1 MVGVI
6 IRRRPAGAARQ
17 EAVPTVPTVLAVLVV
32 LAATACAGTPS
43 TPQGL
48 TTTSTQKSSAGSP
61 LAVAAVR
68 DIGVVQ
74 HPDGPIGDG
83 GKTAVLGDSVL
94 WAFGDTFLPR
104 KAADGWSMRSNTGGW
119 AKAADP
125 FVVRQS
131 LEGGTDMPLPLVE
144 YDATEAQHNT
154 SKQAGD
160 RDALWPVA
168 VVATGTGTGTDTAA
182 IFTLS
187 LQIRP
192 SGWTRRGVAVAT
204 ISAGEPAA
212 TRTPD
217 LVFSATE
224 PEFDEGAVR
233 VRPGDGT
240 GQVTDGDWIY
250 VFACEQT
257 HAPDECRLAKVETGR
272 VTERAAYTFFTGAGW
287 SSQVAD
293 AGWVP
298 GSAKNMSIGWNPHL
312 HRWLAVYSKPLA
324 DQVMART
331 AERLEGPWTEP
342 VTLFTGLPATDSND
356 YVAVWHPELGSPDG
370 TQLRITYNRPLGNF
384 RGEIRTVEVTLR

>member
-1 MVGVI
+1 MVCVI
-6 IRRRPAGAARQ
+6 IRRRLVGALRQ
-17 EAVPTVPTVLAVLVV
+17 GALATVLTV
-32 LAATACAGTPS
+32 LAATACAGTSS
-43 TPQGL
+43 TPQGQPP
-48 TTTSTQKSSAGSP
+48 TSTQNPSTGPP
-61 LAVAAVR
+61 LAVTAVR

-119 AKAADP
+119 ATAADP
-125 FVVRQS
+125 LVVHQS
-131 LEGGTDMPLPLVE
+131 LEGGTGMPLPLVE

-160 RDALWPVA
+160 RDALWPAA
-168 VVATGTGTGTDTAA
+168 VVATGTDTAA

-204 ISAGEPAA
+204 ISAAEPVAA
-212 TRTPD
+212 RTPD

-224 PEFDEGAVR
+224 PEFDEAAVR

-240 GQVTDGDWIY
+240 GQVTEGDWIY
-250 VFACEQT
+250 VFGCEKE
-257 HAPDECRLAKVETGR
+257 HVPDECRLAKVDTGR

-287 SSQVAD
+287 SNQVAD
-293 AGWVP
+293 ASWVP

-312 HRWLAVYSKPLA
+312 HRWLAVYSKPLS

-331 AERLEGPWTEP
+331 AERLEGPWSEP
-342 VTLFTGLPATDSND
+342 VTLFTGMPATGSND
-356 YVAVWHPELGSPDG
+356 YVAVWHPELGSFDG
-370 TQLRITYNRPLGNF
+370 TRLLITYNRPLGNF
-384 RGEIRTVEVTLR
+384 RGEIRAVEVTLR